1 MHKKPHKNKI
11 VKWVI
16 NYALYFALYY
26 LYHTSC
32 TSYILFLRQCFLKK
46 EHSQTPLKIKTE
58 VTQKVRALKKVWYK
72 GKKKKTNSSYNSLSL
87 SKSSIYYYKFD
98 KNVIKS

>member
-72 GKKKKTNSSYNSLSL
+72 GKKKKKTVLIILFPFQRVQFIITNLTKMS
-87 SKSSIYYYKFD
+87 
-98 KNVIKS
+98 

>member
-58 VTQKVRALKKVWYK
+58 VTQEVRAFKKVWYRE
-72 GKKKKTNSSYNSLSL
+72 KKVVLMIL
-87 SKSSIYYYKFD
+87 FPFQRVAFISI
-98 KNVIKS
+98 NLTEMS